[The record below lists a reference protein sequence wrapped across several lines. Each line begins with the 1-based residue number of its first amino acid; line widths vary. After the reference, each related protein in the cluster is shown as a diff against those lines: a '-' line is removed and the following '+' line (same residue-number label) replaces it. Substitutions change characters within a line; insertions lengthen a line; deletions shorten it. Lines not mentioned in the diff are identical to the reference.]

1 MKLETILSISF
12 LEIFEILKFNNWN
25 EVNLSKIILSIFS
38 RFRQFECKKIDSRST
53 IVTGIL

>member
-12 LEIFEILKFNNWN
+12 LEIFEILKFSNWN

-38 RFRQFECKKIDSRST
+38 YFRRFECKKIVSRST
-53 IVTGIL
+53 IVAGIL